1 MMVEVKLNDLNGSK
15 SLRRFVDLSSCVSR
29 HLSQMD
35 GVVIYIFMDVPLI
48 FRNKYPV
55 EVALSGYVGVPNV

>member
-1 MMVEVKLNDLNGSK
+1 MVEVKLNDLNGSK

-29 HLSQMD
+29 YLSQMA

-48 FRNKYPV
+48 GENEGERRWW
-55 EVALSGYVGVPNV
+55 G

>member
-1 MMVEVKLNDLNGSK
+1 MVEVKLNDLNGSK

-35 GVVIYIFMDVPLI
+35 GVVIYIFMDVPLL
-48 FRNKYPV
+48 FFV
-55 EVALSGYVGVPNV
+55 EGRGNDGGRR